1 MFKVNNKN
9 TNTHFTSFSMAD
21 FEQLNVSWVAKE
33 AYVGPCHTSMFFK
46 KQFKI
51 LNN

>member
-33 AYVGPCHTSMFFK
+33 VYVGPCHTSMFFK